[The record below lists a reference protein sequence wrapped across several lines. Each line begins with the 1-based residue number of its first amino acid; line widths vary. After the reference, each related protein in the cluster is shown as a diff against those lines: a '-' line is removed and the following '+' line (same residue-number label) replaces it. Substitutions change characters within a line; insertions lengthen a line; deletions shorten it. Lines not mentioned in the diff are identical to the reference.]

1 MHNFGIRNKAT
12 GNVIETFEDPILAQQ
27 AIIRRR
33 KADAGKK
40 SAPEY
45 EIVEKTVN
53 NIYSQIDGRT
63 YITGTETIWSAYEVK
78 GHEIYADN

>member
-27 AIIRRR
+27 AIIRRQ

-53 NIYSQIDGRT
+53 NIYDQIDGRT
-63 YITGTETIWSAYEVK
+63 YIVGTETIWSVCEDYKV
-78 GHEIYADN
+78 